1 MTKMIGAAVGHY
13 RIVEQL
19 GEGGMGVVYK
29 ASDARLNRFVAI
41 KVLPPEKLADPERK
55 RRFAQEARAAS
66 ALNHPNIV
74 TIYDIGEADGVQ
86 YIAMEYIQGETLD
99 RLFGRKGLPLKES
112 LNFAVQIADALAK
125 AHAAGILHRDLKPS
139 NIMVTG
145 DGIVKILDFGL
156 AKLVEAEGSADRAAT
171 ATAEAP
177 LTQNGCIVGTTAYM
191 SPEQAEGK
199 PLDAR
204 SDIFSFGSVL
214 YEMLTGRRPFTGG
227 STASTLAAIIM
238 GNPVPPSEIS
248 GTLPLEVER
257 AVLRCLRKDPQRRWQ
272 TMSDLKV
279 VLQDLKEESDSGKSA
294 AHVAARSDRGRK
306 MWRLIAA
313 AAFVFALAAAVAGWL
328 FFRRT
333 ERPAIGTIERLTFE
347 TGVALHPALSP
358 DGKFLAYAADRAGSF
373 DIYVRQLAGR
383 QTMRLTQHEAD
394 DWFPSFSPDGSK
406 IVFRSE
412 RDGGGVY
419 VVDLL
424 GGNERKIADLG
435 RVPGFSPD
443 GSMVVYL
450 VAAAVTNGGKL
461 FLVPANGG
469 STQPFQPEFT
479 IPGIGPTHSPPLW
492 SPDGK
497 YILFDG
503 LRPGERN
510 SRGWW
515 IAPVHGGEAVRVGRP
530 EPPPGLI
537 SRNAS
542 GLNCVAFAW
551 RDHYIYYLEATSV
564 TNANLYRIPIAER
577 PWRLAGE
584 PQKLA
589 SPTGVQWGASLSADG
604 RVVFTSIALV
614 GNICSV
620 ALKPDDGISFGEIQ
634 PITSDSTGKSGL
646 SVASNGSRMA
656 YSALKE
662 DGVELRIR
670 DLASGREDLI
680 VASGKLPMLSLR
692 LSADGSRLAYI
703 DQVEGKL
710 AAFLAEPGKSSRQ
723 LGQGFRVVGFFAN
736 PDEALVDVGGD
747 LLARQNL
754 ASGSR
759 VPLVDVSTPVSDSLD
774 TALSPDDRWIAFILG
789 LPDGTAAL
797 YLAPVQDR
805 LAPEETW
812 IKLAQDRNYLGRSRW
827 SPDGKMLYYGS
838 KRDGFLCIWAQRI
851 ASDGKPIGE
860 PIAAWHNHNSRSI
873 FPGWIELGV
882 APGRLY
888 TVLVDMRGDLWS
900 IKLPD

>member
-1 MTKMIGAAVGHY
+1 
-13 RIVEQL
+13 
-19 GEGGMGVVYK
+19 MGVVYK

-55 RRFAQEARAAS
+55 RRFAQEARAAL

-214 YEMLTGRRPFTGG
+214 YEMLTGRRPFTGD

-238 GNPVPPSEIS
+238 GNPVAPSEIS

-279 VLQDLKEESDSGKSA
+279 VLQDLKQESDSGKSA

-306 MWRLIAA
+306 MWRLILA
-313 AAFVFALAAAVAGWL
+313 AAFVFTLAAAVAGWL

-333 ERPAIGTIERLTFE
+333 ERPAIGAIERLTFE

-383 QTMRLTQHEAD
+383 QTVRLTQHEAD
-394 DWFPSFSPDGSK
+394 DWYPSFSPDGSK

-412 RDGGGVY
+412 RDNGGVY

-424 GGNERKIADLG
+424 GGNERKIADGG

-443 GSMVVYL
+443 GSTVVYL

-551 RDHYIYYLEATSV
+551 LDHYIYYLEATSV

-589 SPTGVQWGASLSADG
+589 SPT
-604 RVVFTSIALV
+604 
-614 GNICSV
+614 
-620 ALKPDDGISFGEIQ
+620 
-634 PITSDSTGKSGL
+634 
-646 SVASNGSRMA
+646 
-656 YSALKE
+656 
-662 DGVELRIR
+662 
-670 DLASGREDLI
+670 
-680 VASGKLPMLSLR
+680 
-692 LSADGSRLAYI
+692 
-703 DQVEGKL
+703 
-710 AAFLAEPGKSSRQ
+710 
-723 LGQGFRVVGFFAN
+723 
-736 PDEALVDVGGD
+736 
-747 LLARQNL
+747 
-754 ASGSR
+754 
-759 VPLVDVSTPVSDSLD
+759 
-774 TALSPDDRWIAFILG
+774 
-789 LPDGTAAL
+789 
-797 YLAPVQDR
+797 
-805 LAPEETW
+805 
-812 IKLAQDRNYLGRSRW
+812 
-827 SPDGKMLYYGS
+827 
-838 KRDGFLCIWAQRI
+838 
-851 ASDGKPIGE
+851 
-860 PIAAWHNHNSRSI
+860 
-873 FPGWIELGV
+873 
-882 APGRLY
+882 
-888 TVLVDMRGDLWS
+888 
-900 IKLPD
+900 